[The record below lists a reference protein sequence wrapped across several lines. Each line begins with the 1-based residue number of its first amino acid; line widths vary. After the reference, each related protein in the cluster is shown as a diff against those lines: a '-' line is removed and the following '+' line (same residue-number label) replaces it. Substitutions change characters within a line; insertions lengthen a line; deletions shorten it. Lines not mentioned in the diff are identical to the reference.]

1 MKKIIAVTLLPLL
14 FALPKCSFFNKNS
27 EDKKSDDTA
36 ITEVNAFSYNEGVTL
51 YWNEVKDATKYVVYQ
66 NDSKIRET
74 DVNYTVV
81 HNLTNN
87 VEYKFDVEVMKGT
100 TVSQKI
106 NVKATPIADGEE
118 KDPLI
123 DLLNTPLENQIG
135 STKIKL
141 MRGAGNLN
149 NVSQNPNANPN
160 LFRFKRVLEAMKS
173 GTSQTIGYIG
183 GSITVGETAKALDKN
198 NHQKG
203 YAYYTYNWL
212 KENYDTNRNSK
223 FINASISG
231 TDTCIA
237 SVRIEKD
244 LLQYNPDLV
253 FFEFCA
259 NNSTSIFDQKTYES
273 LIRRI
278 LRQPNSPAVVLLF
291 SATNYSQYNQDSYM
305 LPMGNY
311 YRLPMFSMVN
321 AMISVCG
328 SSSNLTLNDPIFG
341 KFSDDATH
349 PNDEGHKLYAK
360 LIAATLRGLYNQQ
373 SSDTSYEV
381 PSSPWHAGY
390 DCYENL
396 TYVNNV
402 TNNEIISS
410 LGSFTASDTS
420 ERVLKDT
427 ADVEAFRKGWKKTNQ
442 NENNAMQIT
451 VNCKSFFIIYLAGN
465 DYVANDPKGKM
476 VATFQNKDAASDNGS
491 LTWES
496 NRTQKQG
503 NITTVNDNGN
513 GWDNPCCMILLDNNT
528 SATYDISISMENN
541 QGIGTILAFGYCN

>member
-1 MKKIIAVTLLPLL
+1 MKKLVALTIAPLL
-14 FALPKCSFFNKNS
+14 FALPKCSFLKKDNENEENKTSIS
-27 EDKKSDDTA
+27 EIGAYT
-36 ITEVNAFSYNEGVTL
+36 YNEGVTL
-51 YWNEVKDATKYVVYQ
+51 YWNDVSDATKYVVYQ

-74 DVNYTVV
+74 DVNYTVI
-81 HNLTNN
+81 HNLTNGT
-87 VEYKFDVEVMKGT
+87 EYKFDVEVIKGT
-100 TVSQKI
+100 TSDKKI
-106 NVKATPIADGEE
+106 SIKATPSIDGEE
-118 KDPLI
+118 KDPFI
-123 DLLNTPLENQIG
+123 DLLNTPLEKQIG
-135 STKIKL
+135 STQIKL

-149 NVSQNPNANPN
+149 NVSQNPNASPN
-160 LFRFKRVLEAMKS
+160 LYRFKRVLDAMKS

-183 GSITVGETAKALDKN
+183 GSITVGETAKALDSK

-212 KENYDTNRNSK
+212 KENYDKNRNSK

-278 LRQPNSPAVVLLF
+278 LNQPNSPAVILLF

-311 YRLPMFSMVN
+311 YHLPMFSMVN

-328 SSSNLTLNDPIFG
+328 SSSNLTTSDPIFG

-349 PNDEGHKLYAK
+349 PNDQGHKLYAK
-360 LIAATLRGLYNQQ
+360 LIVSTLRGLYNQD
-373 SSDTSYEV
+373 STETSYEV
-381 PSSPWHAGY
+381 PTAPWHAGY
-390 DCYENL
+390 DCYENF
-396 TYVNNV
+396 TYVNNEL
-402 TNNEIISS
+402 NNSIISTT
-410 LGSFTASDTS
+410 GSFIASNTS

-427 ADVEAFRKGWKKTNQ
+427 ADVEAFQKGWKKTSQ
-442 NENNAMQIT
+442 NGNSAMEIT
-451 VNCKSFFIIYLAGN
+451 VTCKSFFIIYLAGN
-465 DYVANDPKGKM
+465 DYVPNDPKGKM
-476 VATFQNKDAASDNGS
+476 IASYQNKNVTSDKGS

-503 NITTVNDNGN
+503 AIATVNDNGN
-513 GWDNPCCMILLDNNT
+513 GWDNPCCMILLDNEAA
-528 SATYDISISMENN
+528 ATYDISISMENN
-541 QGIGTILAFGYCN
+541 QGIGTILALGYCD

>member
-1 MKKIIAVTLLPLL
+1 MKKIIALLIPLL
-14 FALPKCSFFNKNS
+14 LVLPGCNKKQNNPDN
-27 EDKKSDDTA
+27 ELT
-36 ITEVNAFSYNEGVTL
+36 TLNAYCYNQGVTL
-51 YWNEVKDATKYVVYQ
+51 YWDEVSDATSYNVYQ
-66 NDSKIRET
+66 NDQKIRST
-74 DVNYTVV
+74 DINYTVI
-81 HNLTNN
+81 HNLQNGT
-87 VEYKFDVEVMKGT
+87 EYKFDVESLRGNDVT
-100 TVSQKI
+100 SKI
-106 NVKATPIADGEE
+106 TLKCTPSADGEE
-118 KDPLI
+118 KDPFI
-123 DLLNTPLENQIG
+123 DLLNTSLETSIG

-149 NVSQNPNANPN
+149 STSNNANANPN
-160 LFRFKRVLEAMKS
+160 VVRLKRVLDAMKA

-183 GSITVGETAKALDKN
+183 GSITVGETAKALDNK

-203 YAYYTYNWL
+203 YAYYSYQWL

-259 NNSTSIFDQKTYES
+259 NNSTTAFDQKTYES

-278 LRQPNSPAVVLLF
+278 LNQPNSPAVVLLF
-291 SATNYSQYNQDSYM
+291 SATNYSQYTQNEYM

-328 SSSNLTLNDPIFG
+328 SSSNLTTSNEIFG
-341 KFSDDATH
+341 KFSDDAVH

-360 LIAATLRGLYNQQ
+360 LLVSTLRALYK
-373 SSDTSYEV
+373 SSTTETTYDI
-381 PSSPWHAGY
+381 PANPWHNGY

-396 TYVNNV
+396 TYVNNE
-402 TNNEIISS
+402 TNNNIITS
-410 LGSFTASDTS
+410 LGSFVASDTS
-420 ERVLKDT
+420 ARVLKDT
-427 ADVEAFRKGWKKTNQ
+427 ADVEAFQKGWKKTNTS
-442 NENNAMQIT
+442 ENNAMTISLT
-451 VNCKSFFIIYLAGN
+451 CKSFFIIYMAGN
-465 DYVANDPKGKM
+465 DYVANNPKGKM
-476 VATFQNKDAASDNGS
+476 IASYENTNYINDKGS
-491 LTWES
+491 LSWQS
-496 NRTQKQG
+496 NRTQKQS

-513 GWDNPCCMILLDNNT
+513 GWENPCCMILLDNNV
-528 SATYDISISMENN
+528 ANTYNISIAMENN
-541 QGIGTILAFGYCN
+541 SGIGTILAFGYCA